1 MTKKTVL
8 ASLLILGLLVV
19 GASAFAYGPG
29 YGRGCGGPGGYG
41 QSYGPDGDGPVID
54 DKFQQEN
61 SQILADLY
69 QKNLEMQ
76 ALWAA
81 PQVDEGQAKALQA
94 EINKLQ
100 NDLAEKRLAAELE
113 FRKNN
118 PNLRPG
124 FGPGYGRGYGPGRCW
139 R

>member
-1 MTKKTVL
+1 MTKKTIL
-8 ASLLILGLLVV
+8 ALMLVAGLLIA
-19 GASAFAYGPG
+19 GASAYAYGPG
-29 YGRGCGGPGGYG
+29 FGNGCSGWYGQGYGRGDNGPY
-41 QSYGPDGDGPVID
+41 IN

-61 SQILADLY
+61 SRTIANIY
-69 QKNLEMQ
+69 KKNLELQ

-81 PQVDEGQAKALQA
+81 PQVDEGQIKALQA

-100 NDLAEKRLAAELE
+100 NDLAEKRLAATLE

-124 FGPGYGRGYGPGRCW
+124 YGPGYGQGNGYGYCW